1 MVKHYTIGYHVAD
14 QSHRDI
20 CTYATDSYEA
30 IKVAKADIK
39 DLQEH
44 PNYIIMWT
52 LVTNLLLALFLQ
64 GLFPKED

>member
-30 IKVAKADIK
+30 IKVAKSDIK

-44 PNYIIMWT
+44 PNYIESV
-52 LVTNLLLALFLQ
+52 LV
-64 GLFPKED
+64 EE